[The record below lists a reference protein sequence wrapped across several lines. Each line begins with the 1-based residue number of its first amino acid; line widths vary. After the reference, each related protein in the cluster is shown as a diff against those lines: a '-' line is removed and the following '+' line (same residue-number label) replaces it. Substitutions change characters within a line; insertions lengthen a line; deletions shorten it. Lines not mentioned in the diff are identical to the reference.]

1 MKTRTKRELRHRGES
16 KKKVVVPVFPARP
29 KVFITAAAPPFQL
42 PRVLVE
48 FDRPNRDGNMTEV
61 EQVGDAIAQLL
72 MDKGYELGVKA

>member
-1 MKTRTKRELRHRGES
+1 
-16 KKKVVVPVFPARP
+16 
-29 KVFITAAAPPFQL
+29 
-42 PRVLVE
+42 LVE